1 MKIKLKNNESF
12 RPFTLEITF
21 ENELEFGQF
30 KEIFENGDEKLNTL
44 LVNKLD
50 DTNNKWVNDLADM
63 LGEI

>member
-1 MKIKLKNNESF
+1 MKIKFKNERF

-30 KEIFENGDEKLNTL
+30 REIFENGDEKLNTL